1 MRLWLL
7 RHARVLAAPGLCY
20 GATDLPADPEATRA
34 AARAAAAV
42 LPAGL
47 PVWVSGLQRARQL
60 ADALRAERPDLG
72 RPHSDVRLNEMD
84 FGCWEGR
91 AWADIPREALDAWTE
106 DFAHHRFGG
115 VESTQEVLDRV
126 AAALAD
132 VHARVGASGETAWVT
147 HAGVVR
153 AVMVLAERGLAS
165 LQHARDWPVEGVGPG
180 GYRSLYVDWPLKAGS
195 PATPR

>member
-1 MRLWLL
+1 MKLWLL

-20 GATDLPADPEATRA
+20 GASDLPADPEATRA

-84 FGCWEGR
+84 FGCWEGW

-132 VHARVGASGETAWVT
+132 VLARVGASGEAAWVT

-180 GYRSLYVDWPLKAGS
+180 GYRSIHVEWPLKAGS